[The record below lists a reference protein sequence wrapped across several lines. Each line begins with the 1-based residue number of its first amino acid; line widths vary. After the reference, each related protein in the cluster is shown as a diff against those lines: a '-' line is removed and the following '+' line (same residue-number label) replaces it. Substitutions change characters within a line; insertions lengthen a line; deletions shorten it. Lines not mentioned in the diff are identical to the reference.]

1 MLGSTGKTG
10 GWVLEE
16 ALAAGFH
23 VRALV
28 RDPRKLEAQ
37 AKEHAGTLVL
47 GEWIDGAVVQG
58 GGLFSRCTLI
68 HVAGLQ

>member
-1 MLGSTGKTG
+1 M
-10 GWVLEE
+10 
-16 ALAAGFH
+16 
-23 VRALV
+23 RALV